1 MKTALITGITGQ
13 DGYYLSKLLMK
24 KGYKVFGLY
33 RRTAAEP
40 FGRIIELKKEIE
52 FVDGDVTD
60 IASIIQA
67 INKVKPDELYNLAAQ
82 SFVPASWTQPVST
95 AEITGVGVL
104 NVLEA
109 IKLTNP
115 KIKFYQASS
124 SEMFGKVQETPQTE
138 TTPFYPRSPY
148 GVAKVY
154 GYWITV
160 NYRESHDLFACNGI
174 LFNHESE
181 ERGRQFVTRKITE
194 SVAKIKTG
202 KQEFFELG
210 NLMLREIGVMLV
222 ITLKQCG

>member
-82 SFVPASWTQPVST
+82 SFVPASWTQPDS
-95 AEITGVGVL
+95 
-104 NVLEA
+104 
-109 IKLTNP
+109 
-115 KIKFYQASS
+115 
-124 SEMFGKVQETPQTE
+124 
-138 TTPFYPRSPY
+138 
-148 GVAKVY
+148 
-154 GYWITV
+154 V
-160 NYRESHDLFACNGI
+160 NS
-174 LFNHESE
+174 
-181 ERGRQFVTRKITE
+181 
-194 SVAKIKTG
+194 
-202 KQEFFELG
+202 
-210 NLMLREIGVMLV
+210 
-222 ITLKQCG
+222 